1 MTSTNMRARRSATTV
16 VALLAMA
23 TVPTTAHLDA
33 QVVARTTVQPDSADP
48 LARAMSAED
57 RHDVKNAAINYR
69 IVLQRALAPNVNDG
83 DQASMALLGLER
95 VWTEAGMQDS
105 IMNVVE
111 RVLSVRRSDPIAR
124 GIQLRAYL
132 TSDHDEA
139 AKMAFNEWRRSVPN
153 EAAPYRE
160 YARLLLQTGRAKTA
174 DTVLT
179 DAARLLG
186 NARDFSGEVAQLNV
200 ALERWGPAAFAFKNA
215 VVEQPWLENSGIFSL
230 QRVPVA
236 MRDTVRVILAGAP
249 VSLVPRR
256 LLAELELA
264 WGEPRR
270 AWTALSGV
278 KSDDSTVA
286 AWRNFAEEVEGSG
299 SWQVAREAW
308 TAVMEKS
315 GSLSAVQ
322 RAAHAAIQANDAA
335 GALDII
341 ARGSSNRSPSEV
353 AKTLL
358 PEEVAAL
365 SELGRPADAQ
375 KLIDENKK
383 FLDAGLRAELLKPL
397 VGAWLRVGNLEQARV
412 AAANADLSD
421 DDETA
426 GWIALYSGDLAT
438 ARKRLVRVDARRGT
452 QIEALSLLSR
462 TRATSSASLGLA
474 FLSIARR
481 DTTLAVKQFV
491 ALADSMTDA
500 APALLAT
507 AARLEEARGQNDSYA
522 RALVLWKRIR
532 TNYPKSAEGPEAV
545 FAWAQSLIRSGD
557 AKGAAEQLETMLV
570 DYSDSAMAPQA
581 RRELERLRAKAPPGE
596 V

>member
-1 MTSTNMRARRSATTV
+1 LNKLKAQKYLSAAIIFA
-16 VALLAMA
+16 ALCVMA
-23 TVPTTAHLDA
+23 PAQLGA
-33 QVVARTTVQPDSADP
+33 QVVSRTTVQPDSSDP
-48 LARAMSAED
+48 LARAMQAED
-57 RHDVKNAAINYR
+57 KRDFKNAAIAYR

-95 VWTEAGMQDS
+95 VWTESGQQDS

-111 RVLSVRRSDPIAR
+111 RVLSIRRADPIAR
-124 GIQLRAYL
+124 GIQLRSYL
-132 TSDHDEA
+132 TGGHDEA
-139 AKMAFNEWRRSVPN
+139 ARVAFNEWHRSVPN

-160 YARLLLQTGRAKTA
+160 YARLLLQMGRAKSA
-174 DTVLT
+174 DTVLA
-179 DAARLLG
+179 DAARQLG

-200 ALERWGPAAFAFKNA
+200 ALERWAPAALAFKNA
-215 VVEQPWLENSGIFSL
+215 VVEQPWLEHSGVYSL

-236 MRDTVRVILAGAP
+236 MRDTVRTILAAAP

-256 LLAELELA
+256 LLSGLELA

-270 AWTALSGV
+270 AWAALAAV
-278 KSDDSTVA
+278 KSDDSTIA
-286 AWRNFAEEVEGSG
+286 SWRDFAEQVEGAG
-299 SWQVAREAW
+299 AWQVARDAW
-308 TAVMEKS
+308 TAVMDNS
-315 GSLSAVQ
+315 GDLSAVQ
-322 RAAHAAIQANDAA
+322 RAAHAAIQSNDAT
-335 GALDII
+335 GALAII
-341 ARGSSNRSPSEV
+341 ARGSSNKSGAAI

-375 KLIDENKK
+375 KRIEANKQY
-383 FLDAGLRAELLKPL
+383 LDDGLRAELLKPL
-397 VGAWLRVGNLEQARV
+397 VGAWLRVGNLEQARA

-426 GWIALYSGDLAT
+426 GWIALYSGDLVT

-452 QIEALSLLSR
+452 QIEALSVLSR
-462 TRATSSASLGLA
+462 TRATSSPSLGNA
-474 FLSIARR
+474 FLSVARR

-491 ALADSMTDA
+491 ALADSLSDA

-507 AARLEEARGQNDSYA
+507 AARLEEARGNDAGYA

-532 TNYPKSAEGPEAV
+532 ATYPKSAEGPEAL
-545 FAWAQSLIRSGD
+545 FAWAQSLARSGD
-557 AKGAAEQLETMLV
+557 AKGAIEQLETMLV

-596 V
+596 T

>member
-1 MTSTNMRARRSATTV
+1 MIKLNARLRFLSAATLVAALSV
-16 VALLAMA
+16 VA
-23 TVPTTAHLDA
+23 VPSLQA
-33 QVVARTTVQPDSADP
+33 QAASRSVQPDSADP

-57 RHDVKNAAINYR
+57 KHDVKTAAINYR
-69 IVLQRALAPNVNDG
+69 IVLQRALAPGVNDG

-132 TSDHDEA
+132 TSGHEDA
-139 AKMAFNEWRRSVPN
+139 ARTAFNEWRRSVAPN
-153 EAAPYRE
+153 DAAPYRD
-160 YARLLLQTGRAKTA
+160 YARLLMQTGRAKSA
-174 DTVLT
+174 DTILT
-179 DAARLLG
+179 DAARQIG
-186 NARDFSGEVAQLNV
+186 SSRDFSGEVAQLNV
-200 ALERWGPAAFAFKNA
+200 ALERWPAAALAFKNA
-215 VVEQPWLENSGIFSL
+215 MAEQPWLENSGVYSL
-230 QRVPVA
+230 QRVPA
-236 MRDTVRVILAGAP
+236 PMRDTVRTILLSAP
-249 VSLVPRR
+249 VTLLPRR
-256 LLAELELA
+256 MLSALELA

-270 AWTALSGV
+270 GWAALSAV
-278 KSDDSTVA
+278 KSDDSTLA
-286 AWRNFAEEVEGSG
+286 SWREYAEQAEGANA
-299 SWQVAREAW
+299 WQVAREAW
-308 TAVMEKS
+308 TAVMDKS
-315 GSLSAVQ
+315 GELSAVQ
-322 RAAHAAIQANDAA
+322 RAAHAATRSNDAA

-341 ARGSSNRSPSEV
+341 TRGSSNRAGAAI

-375 KLIDENKK
+375 KRIEENKQY
-383 FLDAGLRAELLKPL
+383 LDDGLRAELLKPL
-397 VGAWLRVGNLEQARV
+397 VSAWLRVGNLEQARI

-438 ARKRLVRVDARRGT
+438 ARKRLVRVDSRRGT
-452 QIEALSLLSR
+452 QIEALSVLSR
-462 TRATSSASLGLA
+462 TRALTSPALGTA

-481 DTTLAVKQFV
+481 DTALAVKQFV
-491 ALADSMTDA
+491 ALADSMSDA

-522 RALVLWKRIR
+522 RALVIWKRIR
-532 TNYPKSAEGPEAV
+532 ATYPKSAEGPEALY
-545 FAWAQSLIRSGD
+545 AWAQSLARSGD
-557 AKGAAEQLETMLV
+557 TKGAIEQLETMLV

-581 RRELERLRAKAPPGE
+581 RRELERLRAKTPPGE
-596 V
+596 G